1 MTQLRIDDILVL
13 LISPELCFLSIV
25 GEIAGR
31 KRMIGR
37 KREQEELLRRYGRN
51 KAEFIAV
58 YGRRRIGKTTLIT
71 ETFQN
76 QFAFHHAGLTPV
88 ENEQDEKRPGALQSE
103 VSRQLKHFHH
113 ALVSFGLENTSEPA
127 TWLDAFYLLEELLRQ
142 KDDGS
147 RQIVFLDE
155 LPWMDTPRSG
165 FITALEGFWNSWGCQ
180 RKNLMLIVCGSAS
193 SWMLDKLI
201 NNHGGLYNRV
211 TCEIRLAPFSLCEC
225 RQFLQANG
233 VPFTSYDLAE
243 CYMVFGGIPYY
254 LDAMD
259 ERLSLAQNIDRLFF
273 QRDAMFRDE
282 FDRLFHSIFANP
294 ETMKSIVKLLN
305 NRRGGYTRKEIS
317 EMTGLSGKTLT
328 SCMRALV
335 GSDFVEYY
343 IPFLSGKRE
352 AKYRLIDPFCQ
363 FFLRFVEDQQK
374 RDESFWV
381 HQQTSQSINAWR
393 GLAFENVC
401 FFHIPQ
407 IKRALG
413 ISGVRSSQSAWI
425 LRSEDENAQID
436 LLIERDDRVIN
447 ACEIKFYSDEFV
459 VDKTYYR
466 KLLSRQGMLM
476 ERISPKVSVQQ
487 TLISTY
493 GLKRNE
499 YSSIFTQVITME
511 DLLKE

>member
-1 MTQLRIDDILVL
+1 
-13 LISPELCFLSIV
+13 
-25 GEIAGR
+25 
-31 KRMIGR
+31 MIGR
-37 KREQEELLRRYGRN
+37 KPEQEELLRRYRRN
-51 KAEFIAV
+51 KAEFVAV
-58 YGRRRIGKTTLIT
+58 YGRRRVGKTTLIT

-76 QFAFHHAGLTPV
+76 HFSFHHSGLTPA
-88 ENEQDEKRPGALQSE
+88 ENEQEERRYDRAQSE
-103 VSRQLKHFHH
+103 VKRQLKHFYH
-113 ALVSFGLENTSEPA
+113 ALIRFGLPDGSEPSS
-127 TWLDAFYLLEELLRQ
+127 WLEAFYLLEELLKQ

-147 RQIVFLDE
+147 RQVVFLDE

-165 FITALEGFWNSWGCQ
+165 FLTALEGFWNSWGCL

-193 SWMLDKLI
+193 SWMMDKLI

-225 RQFLQANG
+225 KQFLLDNG
-233 VPFTSYDLAE
+233 MKMTSYALAE
-243 CYMVFGGIPYY
+243 CYMVFGGIPFY
-254 LDAMD
+254 LDALN
-259 ERLSLAQNIDRLFF
+259 EKLSLAQNIDRLFF
-273 QRDAMFRDE
+273 QRNAMFRDE
-282 FDRLFHSIFANP
+282 FDRLFHSIFVNP
-294 ETMKSIVKLLN
+294 EMMKSIVILLN
-305 NRRGGYTRKEIS
+305 RRRGGYTRKEIS
-317 EMTGLSGKTLT
+317 ELTGLSGKTLT
-328 SCMRALV
+328 ACMRALI

-343 IPFLSGKRE
+343 VPFLEGKRE

-363 FFLRFVEDQQK
+363 FFLRFVEDQPKQ
-374 RDESFWV
+374 DEHFWV
-381 HQQTSQSINAWR
+381 HNQASRAITTWR

-425 LRSEDENAQID
+425 LRDEAESTQID

-466 KLLSRQGMLM
+466 KLLSRQGMLV
-476 ERISPKVSVQQ
+476 ERISPKVSVHQ

-499 YSSIFTQVITME
+499 YSDVFTQVITLD
-511 DLLKE
+511 DLLLG